1 MKHMMKAPTKL
12 DHFEE
17 GEYVLVEQGSS
28 FRRGPDDKLLPF
40 LAGPYVVLGK
50 SGSEYT
56 LRNCITQ
63 RTKSIHLS
71 NLTAYRV
78 EEYHRS
84 PAEAALR
91 DFNDLFLV
99 DKIVSSDSGND
110 LKGPVSLLKFKVS
123 WVGFP
128 GEDTVESW
136 KEIRNLEQFREFLA
150 NHSSKL

>member
-1 MKHMMKAPTKL
+1 
-12 DHFEE
+12 
-17 GEYVLVEQGSS
+17 
-28 FRRGPDDKLLPF
+28 
-40 LAGPYVVLGK
+40 VVLGR

-63 RTKSIHLS
+63 KSKKIHLS

-78 EEYHRS
+78 DEYHRS

-91 DFNDLFLV
+91 DFGDLFLV
-99 DKIVSSDSGND
+99 DKIVSEDDGND

-136 KEIRNLEQFREFLA
+136 KEIKNLEQFRIFLR
-150 NHSSKL
+150 NHSMKEYRELVMKLPKSNRGTEEYEGFQDIPT